1 MVGSIDRSIDW
12 SINQIILSFFYF
24 FYTRPTILILII
36 VYVCDILFHRKFSLF
51 SYSLSL
57 PISNYYHYPFSFSF
71 LMRKYFENFPM
82 MERVL
87 NFFFFGLSFLN
98 KIDHFFKILIII
110 FYFIFFSLFW
120 KFKISLNRTTST
132 KIFNNIPPLFF
143 FVLCFFVVVVVLIHI
158 TATQKK
164 NFSQFFSISS
174 WSLLLK

>member
-1 MVGSIDRSIDW
+1 MCVTYYFIENFHFSHIHFLC
-12 SINQIILSFFYF
+12 QYQTTIITLS
-24 FYTRPTILILII
+24 
-36 VYVCDILFHRKFSLF
+36 VFHFW
-51 SYSLSL
+51 
-57 PISNYYHYPFSFSF
+57 
-71 LMRKYFENFPM
+71 MRKYFENFPM

-143 FVLCFFVVVVVLIHI
+143 FVLCFFVVVLIHI

>member
-120 KFKISLNRTTST
+120 KLVWTEQHRQKSST
-132 KIFNNIPPLFF
+132 IFLHSFF
-143 FVLCFFVVVVVLIHI
+143 FVLCFFVVVLIHI